1 MPFFEILHIFA
12 LSFVKNKIS
21 LRKACINHFYHTYC
35 SMQTKLYFSLAIVST
50 LALTAC
56 SKLGELSADNFTV
69 TPSPMEAV
77 GGKVPVTING
87 RFPEKYMKKKAVVTV
102 TPELRYANNKVAGQS
117 ATFQGEKVMGNNQ
130 EISYK
135 LGGNY
140 TMKNSFNYIPEMLQS
155 ELYLTFD
162 AKVGK
167 KEVSVPAV
175 KVADG
180 VLATSSLIKETVG
193 SANTEIAPDAYQY
206 AIKQTQQAQ
215 IKYLV
220 NQANIR
226 SSELK
231 NTSVQD
237 FVKTLRAIKEDQHGY
252 MLDNV
257 EVSAYA
263 SPEGSLQFNTELAE
277 KRQKTSQGYV
287 NDQLKSAK
295 LEADVEAKY
304 TAEDWDG
311 FQELVKASNIQDKDL
326 ILRVLSMYQD
336 PEEREQQI
344 RNLSAGYKELADE
357 ILPELRRA
365 RLTLNYNLIGR
376 SDNEIETQY
385 KEDASKL
392 SVEELLYAAT
402 LTEDV
407 EKQKDI
413 YTTTTKLYP
422 DDYRAY
428 NNLATLAY
436 EEDNLSLAKDYLD
449 KAAAKKSNATEVN
462 VNRAL
467 IALSEGK
474 NSDAQDYL
482 SKATTAKNYN
492 EVLGNLL
499 VAEGNYAQA
508 AQSLQ
513 GVKTN
518 SAALAQILNKDYT
531 SAASTLSSVTQP
543 DAITSYL
550 KAIVS
555 VRTNQESSVISNLKD
570 AFSKDSSLKSR
581 AKKDLEFVNLF
592 NDSSFQNAVR

>member
-1 MPFFEILHIFA
+1 MAGTL
-12 LSFVKNKIS
+12 V
-21 LRKACINHFYHTYC
+21 
-35 SMQTKLYFSLAIVST
+35 LAS
-50 LALTAC
+50 C
-56 SKLGELSADNFTV
+56 NKLGELSADNFTV

-102 TPELRYANNKVAGQS
+102 IPEIRYGNGKVSGQS

-140 TMKNSFNYIPEMLQS
+140 TMKNSFNYVPEMQQS

-162 AKVGK
+162 AKVGNK
-167 KEVSVPAV
+167 SVTVPAV

-180 VLATSSLIKETVG
+180 VLATSTLIKSTVT
-193 SANTEIAPDAYQY
+193 SANTQIAPDAYQY

-226 SSELK
+226 NSEL
-231 NTSVQD
+231 NSTSVQD

-263 SPEGSLQFNTELAE
+263 SPEGSLQFNTQLAE
-277 KRQKTSQGYV
+277 KRQKSSQGYV
-287 NDQLKSAK
+287 NKQLKDANLSS
-295 LEADVEAKY
+295 DVDAKY

-311 FQELVKASNIQDKDL
+311 FQELVSASNIQDKDL

-365 RLTLNYNLIGR
+365 RLTINYNLIGR
-376 SDNEIETQY
+376 SDDEIEAQY
-385 KEDASKL
+385 KDDASKL

-402 LTEDV
+402 LTDDAS
-407 EKQKDI
+407 KQKDI
-413 YTTTTKLYP
+413 YTTTASFYP
-422 DDYRAY
+422 NDYRAY
-428 NNLATLAY
+428 NNLAALAY
-436 EEDNLSLAKDYLD
+436 EDGNLSLAKDYLE
-449 KAAAKKSNATEVN
+449 KAANKKSSAAEVN
-462 VNRAL
+462 ANRAL
-467 IALSEGK
+467 VALAEG
-474 NSDAQDYL
+474 NNGEAEEYL
-482 SKATTAKNYN
+482 SKATASKNYN

-499 VAEGNYAQA
+499 VAEGNYGQA
-508 AQSLQ
+508 AQCLK
-513 GVKTN
+513 GVNTN
-518 SAALAQILNKDYT
+518 SAALAQILSKDYT
-531 SAASTLSSVTQP
+531 SAASTLSSVAQP

-555 VRTNQESSVISNLKD
+555 ARTNQDASVLSNLKD
-570 AFSKDSSLKSR
+570 AFSKDSSLKNR
-581 AKKDLEFVNLF
+581 AKKDLEFVSLF
-592 NDSSFQNAVR
+592 NDSSFKSLVR